1 MSLLQHL
8 ARACGF
14 LVIRR
19 RHAGAGYIEHPPRTA
34 FDHTLLRCFPSPR
47 ALRFIQ
53 IGANDGQ
60 RADPLLRYIDGCAWS
75 GLMFEPRAINF
86 AALSKRHGNNPRL
99 RLRPCAVDSH
109 AGRRMLYDLDCLAH
123 PSLPDWAHGLGSFNR
138 ERILLAAHELGLD
151 EKAIITEE
159 ITTMSWT
166 EVWQDFGPHRCDLLV
181 LDTEGHDLPLLH
193 TADLGRHRPRIIHF
207 EHACATPAERLEF
220 CGKLLALGY
229 ELSTEGPD
237 TTAWLPA

>member
-1 MSLLQHL
+1 
-8 ARACGF
+8 
-14 LVIRR
+14 
-19 RHAGAGYIEHPPRTA
+19 
-34 FDHTLLRCFPSPR
+34 
-47 ALRFIQ
+47 
-53 IGANDGQ
+53 
-60 RADPLLRYIDGCAWS
+60 
-75 GLMFEPRAINF
+75 
-86 AALSKRHGNNPRL
+86 
-99 RLRPCAVDSH
+99 
-109 AGRRMLYDLDCLAH
+109 MLYDLDCLAH